1 MTRDA
6 SGSVRLSSRDWV
18 AIAAGI
24 FGIISTIGASYQSIG
39 TDLATLRASQ
49 KAAIDR
55 LERMEADIL
64 RLEGRIFQGVPGD

>member
-1 MTRDA
+1 MTRDP
-6 SGSVRLSSRDWV
+6 SGFVRLSSRDWV

-49 KAAIDR
+49 KAANDR

>member
-6 SGSVRLSSRDWV
+6 NGSVRLSSRDWV

-39 TDLATLRASQ
+39 TDLATLRVSQ
-49 KAAIDR
+49 ESANDR

-64 RLEGRIFQGVPGD
+64 RLEGRIFQGVSND